1 MSAKAGGRHGGKVRA
16 LVAAGCAGLA
26 AGLLACALAL
36 FAAAP
41 AAADDRAEPT
51 VALSLKEAAKGT
63 EIAVTGTGWR
73 AKTMVMLLVC
83 GQNMIGGTNS
93 CANAD
98 GVAVSVADDGHFSAQ
113 LPVVAP
119 PKPCPCVVNVTSVN
133 GDQSTVGAP
142 LKITDHPVADLPAEG
157 GTARLALLTGVQL
170 KGEDGVLTW
179 FGAPPGRKF
188 TVTVGNLGS
197 AAVKDPVFQLGTAH
211 GVFAPT
217 WEEVRWKGTIP
228 PGGKAEVSLDATLTA
243 GAHGDYTLSLKYGET
258 VLATQPWGVA
268 RPYGVLLFW
277 ALLLL
282 VIPAGIFRI
291 GMAVVDK
298 VRPRAG
304 LPASGGRHRG
314 HRPQTDPAAV
324 TARLPRIPAVRGP
337 ARSPARGPLARSAPA
352 TEPPQTTTAVLPWF
366 TPDGADSAP
375 GTPDPSASPKDHAP
389 QAPQAPPEPKET
401 EAPAPQTSAPS
412 ENSPTTK
419 GLQ

>member
-1 MSAKAGGRHGGKVRA
+1 MV
-16 LVAAGCAGLA
+16 
-26 AGLLACALAL
+26 ACALAL

-41 AAADDRAEPT
+41 AAADEGAEPA

-73 AKTMVMLLVC
+73 PKTMVMLLVC

-157 GTARLALLTGVQL
+157 GTARLALLTGVRL

-277 ALLLL
+277 GLLLL
-282 VIPAGIFRI
+282 VIPAAIFRI
-291 GMAVVDK
+291 GMAVVDR
-298 VRPRAG
+298 VRPRTG
-304 LPASGGRHRG
+304 LPPGSGRHRG
-314 HRPQTDPAAV
+314 HRPQPDPAAAV

-337 ARSPARGPLARSAPA
+337 ARGPVRGGPPSRSAPA
-352 TEPPQTTTAVLPWF
+352 AEPPQTTTAVLPWF
-366 TPDGADSAP
+366 TPDSAP
-375 GTPDPSASPKDHAP
+375 GATAP
-389 QAPQAPPEPKET
+389 ETTPPETT
-401 EAPAPQTSAPS
+401 ERQGTEPQTTEPQTTEPQTTEPQTSAPS

-419 GLQ
+419 GHS

>member
-1 MSAKAGGRHGGKVRA
+1 MRAKVGARVGTRAGGTHGGRARA
-16 LVAAGCAGLA
+16 LVAAGSAGLA
-26 AGLLACALAL
+26 GVLVCVLAL
-36 FAAAP
+36 LPAAP
-41 AAADDRAEPT
+41 AAADDGVKPA

-98 GVAVSVADDGHFSAQ
+98 GIAASVADDGHFSAQ

-133 GDQSTVGAP
+133 GDQSTVAAP

-157 GTARLALLTGVQL
+157 GTARLAMLTGVQL

-179 FGAPPGRKF
+179 FGAPPSRKF

-197 AAVKDPVFQLGTAH
+197 APVTDPVFQLGTAH
-211 GVFAPT
+211 GVFAPL

-228 PGGKAEVSLDATLTA
+228 PGGKAEVSLDASLSA

-258 VLATQPWGVA
+258 VVATQPWGVD

-277 ALLLL
+277 GLLLL

-298 VRPRAG
+298 VRPRE
-304 LPASGGRHRG
+304 SGGRHRG
-314 HRPQTDPAAV
+314 PRPLSDPAAAV

-337 ARSPARGPLARSAPA
+337 ARGPVRGPGPGRSEPSD
-352 TEPPQTTTAVLPWF
+352 EPPQTTTAVLPWF
-366 TPDGADSAP
+366 TPDSAP
-375 GTPDPSASPKDHAP
+375 GPT
-389 QAPQAPPEPKET
+389 
-401 EAPAPQTSAPS
+401 APQTSAPS
-412 ENSPTTK
+412 ENRSTTK
-419 GLQ
+419 GHS

>member
-16 LVAAGCAGLA
+16 LAAAGCAGLA
-26 AGLLACALAL
+26 GLVMGALAL
-36 FAAAP
+36 FPAAP
-41 AAADDRAEPT
+41 AAADDGAKPA

-157 GTARLALLTGVQL
+157 GTARLALLTAVQL

-197 AAVKDPVFQLGTAH
+197 APVKDPVFQLGTAH

-228 PGGKAEVSLDATLTA
+228 PGGKAEVSLDATLSA

-258 VLATQPWGVA
+258 VMAAQPWGVA

-277 ALLLL
+277 GLLLL

-298 VRPRAG
+298 VRPRE
-304 LPASGGRHRG
+304 SGGRHRG
-314 HRPQTDPAAV
+314 ARPQPDPAAAV
-324 TARLPRIPAVRGP
+324 TTRLPRIPAVRGP
-337 ARSPARGPLARSAPA
+337 ARGPVRGPLRGPGPARSEPA
-352 TEPPQTTTAVLPWF
+352 DEPPQTTTAVLPWF
-366 TPDGADSAP
+366 TPDSAP
-375 GTPDPSASPKDHAP
+375 GTN
-389 QAPQAPPEPKET
+389 
-401 EAPAPQTSAPS
+401 APQTSAPS

>member
-1 MSAKAGGRHGGKVRA
+1 MAV
-16 LVAAGCAGLA
+16 
-26 AGLLACALAL
+26 CALAL
-36 FAAAP
+36 CAAAP
-41 AAADDRAEPT
+41 AAADDGAKPA

-63 EIAVTGTGWR
+63 QMAVTGTGWR

-133 GDQSTVGAP
+133 GDQSTVAAA

-157 GTARLALLTGVQL
+157 GTARLALLTGVRL

-179 FGAPPGRKF
+179 FGAPPGRTF

-277 ALLLL
+277 GLLLL
-282 VIPAGIFRI
+282 VIPAGVFRI

-304 LPASGGRHRG
+304 LSALGGRHRG
-314 HRPQTDPAAV
+314 HGPDPAAAV

-337 ARSPARGPLARSAPA
+337 ARAPVRGPLARSAPSA
-352 TEPPQTTTAVLPWF
+352 EPPQTTTAALPWF
-366 TPDGADSAP
+366 TPDSAP
-375 GTPDPSASPKDHAP
+375 GTNAPSDAP
-389 QAPQAPPEPKET
+389 QAA
-401 EAPAPQTSAPS
+401 QTSAPS

-419 GLQ
+419 GNL

>member
-16 LVAAGCAGLA
+16 LVAAGRAGLA

-36 FAAAP
+36 SAAAP
-41 AAADDRAEPT
+41 AAADDGAKPA
-51 VALSLKEAAKGT
+51 VALSLKEVAKGT

-73 AKTMVMLLVC
+73 PKTMVMLLVC

-98 GVAVSVADDGHFSAQ
+98 GVAVSVADNGQFSAQ

-133 GDQSTVGAP
+133 GDQSTVAAP

-170 KGEDGVLTW
+170 KGGDGVLTW
-179 FGAPPGRKF
+179 FGAPPVRKF

-228 PGGKAEVSLDATLTA
+228 PGGKAEVALDATLTA

-258 VLATQPWGVA
+258 VLATQPWGVD

-277 ALLLL
+277 GLLLL
-282 VIPAGIFRI
+282 VIPAAVFRI
-291 GMAVVDK
+291 GMAVVDR
-298 VRPRAG
+298 VRPRTGHEAG
-304 LPASGGRHRG
+304 GGRHRG
-314 HRPQTDPAAV
+314 TRPPSDAAAAV
-324 TARLPRIPAVRGP
+324 TARLPRIPAVRAPARAPVRGP
-337 ARSPARGPLARSAPA
+337 ARPAPA
-352 TEPPQTTTAVLPWF
+352 AEPPQTTTAVLPWF
-366 TPDGADSAP
+366 TPDSAP
-375 GTPDPSASPKDHAP
+375 GTPETETPETEAP
-389 QAPQAPPEPKET
+389 ET

-419 GLQ
+419 GHS

>member
-1 MSAKAGGRHGGKVRA
+1 M
-16 LVAAGCAGLA
+16 
-26 AGLLACALAL
+26 LACALAL

-41 AAADDRAEPT
+41 ATADDGAKPA

-63 EIAVTGTGWR
+63 EIAVTGTGWP

-133 GDQSTVGAP
+133 GDQSTVAAP

-277 ALLLL
+277 GLLLL
-282 VIPAGIFRI
+282 VVPAAIFRI
-291 GMAVVDK
+291 GMAVVDR
-298 VRPRAG
+298 VRPRE
-304 LPASGGRHRG
+304 SGRHRG
-314 HRPQTDPAAV
+314 HRPQPDPAAAV
-324 TARLPRIPAVRGP
+324 TARLPKIPALRGP
-337 ARSPARGPLARSAPA
+337 ARGSVRGGPPARSGPAA
-352 TEPPQTTTAVLPWF
+352 EPPQTTTAVLPWF
-366 TPDGADSAP
+366 TPDSAP
-375 GTPDPSASPKDHAP
+375 GTAAPPDAP
-389 QAPQAPPEPKET
+389 QAA
-401 EAPAPQTSAPS
+401 QTSAPS

-419 GLQ
+419 GKL